1 MHAAHENLR
10 YFTGAY
16 LAASHDV
23 RIITNQ
29 GKQCD
34 GSRPKCAVCTNLDL
48 ECIYTPSST
57 STNVIVKKEPDAPRP
72 DAPPELAQTG
82 DLANIAEIEDSVDAM
97 GTVVFAD
104 EEDCGFFGPSSNI
117 AFLRHLSRAVS
128 YNASSPAVASCPSP
142 TGKISLDGGF
152 VNASRP
158 PSPELSGIDLTSRK
172 PEETDI
178 FALPPPHETSQL
190 VHKYF
195 TDTGILFPYI
205 HPLSF
210 LETYR
215 GMSENKFK
223 IRRTW
228 LGLLNMMLAMVKIT
242 APSEEPAE
250 QRIAGADV
258 FYKRALGLCGKEMLR
273 GTTVEVVQYLLLMG
287 QYMQGTQK
295 SVQAWTV
302 HGLAVKAALQLG
314 LHSKDA
320 SRVFSPQEKEI
331 RKRTCSC
338 AYNFLSARA
347 LSMTLGRP
355 AAIPDSFVRLDLPT
369 NDIDGDGP
377 TEIPIVDSKTFQMSV
392 EFFNSTILLYKQLF
406 NIVDLLY
413 GQNLGCDPP
422 PTVSESVGHILSAE
436 QHLVTWE
443 KSLPQHM
450 KLITVKNI
458 RDGSGKMPDPPQFFS
473 LKFSVIL
480 TLRYL
485 HLRILLHRPILV
497 KFLDACGKGGIDPH
511 EERLLQQIG
520 SNSMRICMESSM
532 STIDIIHELVPSS
545 EWPKSLLG
553 AWWYSLYYT
562 FHSALVLLG
571 TIWVGKNYQPAT
583 ISLSYDIENLVAY
596 PAKAISI
603 LYKLDCGNRIVDR
616 CRFYLEQFHGALN
629 PRGEADMAHTE
640 NGACLMDSSGS
651 NMQPSPLGL
660 EFGEFMMD
668 GDFWT
673 LMNRQSVFP
682 SG

>member
-1 MHAAHENLR
+1 
-10 YFTGAY
+10 
-16 LAASHDV
+16 
-23 RIITNQ
+23 
-29 GKQCD
+29 
-34 GSRPKCAVCTNLDL
+34 
-48 ECIYTPSST
+48 
-57 STNVIVKKEPDAPRP
+57 
-72 DAPPELAQTG
+72 
-82 DLANIAEIEDSVDAM
+82 
-97 GTVVFAD
+97 
-104 EEDCGFFGPSSNI
+104 
-117 AFLRHLSRAVS
+117 
-128 YNASSPAVASCPSP
+128 
-142 TGKISLDGGF
+142 
-152 VNASRP
+152 
-158 PSPELSGIDLTSRK
+158 
-172 PEETDI
+172 
-178 FALPPPHETSQL
+178 
-190 VHKYF
+190 
-195 TDTGILFPYI
+195 
-205 HPLSF
+205 
-210 LETYR
+210 
-215 GMSENKFK
+215 MSENKFK

-250 QRIAGADV
+250 QRIAAADV

-338 AYNFLSARA
+338 AYNSLSARA

-369 NDIDGDGP
+369 NDINGDGP

-497 KFLDACGKGGIDPH
+497 KFLDACKKGGIDPH

-520 SNSMRICMESSM
+520 SNSMRICMESAM
-532 STIDIIHELVPSS
+532 GTIDIIHELVPSS
-545 EWPKSLLG
+545 EWPKGLLG

-596 PAKAISI
+596 PGRAIAI

-668 GDFWT
+668 GDFWA
-673 LMNRQSVFP
+673 LMNRQGVFQ

>member
-1 MHAAHENLR
+1 MEHPKRTEYTHGNDDNNLSTQSHAVKR
-10 YFTGAY
+10 RRTS
-16 LAASHDV
+16 LACDACRTRKS
-23 RIITNQ
+23 
-29 GKQCD
+29 KCD

-57 STNVIVKKEPDAPRP
+57 STNVIVKKEP

-128 YNASSPAVASCPSP
+128 YHASSPAVASCPSP

-172 PEETDI
+172 PEGTDI

-250 QRIAGADV
+250 QRIAAADV

-331 RKRTCSC
+331 RKRTWT
-338 AYNFLSARA
+338 

-377 TEIPIVDSKTFQMSV
+377 TEIPIVDCKTFQMSV

-422 PTVSESVGHILSAE
+422 LTVSECVGHILSAE

-443 KSLPQHM
+443 KSLPQHIE
-450 KLITVKNI
+450 LITVKKI
-458 RDGSGKMPDPPQFFS
+458 RDNSGKMPDPPQFFS
-473 LKFSVIL
+473 LKFSVII

-520 SNSMRICMESSM
+520 SNSMRICMESAM

-571 TIWVGKNYQPAT
+571 TIWVGKNCQRAT

-596 PAKAISI
+596 PARAISI
-603 LYKLDCGNRIVDR
+603 LYKLDCGNRIVNR

-629 PRGEADMAHTE
+629 PRGEADMAHAE
-640 NGACLMDSSGS
+640 NGTCLMDSSGS

-673 LMNRQSVFP
+673 LMNRQGVFP

>member
-1 MHAAHENLR
+1 MEHPTRTEHAHGND
-10 YFTGAY
+10 
-16 LAASHDV
+16 S
-23 RIITNQ
+23 NN
-29 GKQCD
+29 CD
-34 GSRPKCAVCTNLDL
+34 GSRPKCTVCINLDL

-57 STNVIVKKEPDAPRP
+57 STNVIVRKDGLAVKNRP
-72 DAPPELAQTG
+72 DAPPKLAQIG
-82 DLANIAEIEDSVDAM
+82 ALANIADIEDSVDAM

-117 AFLRHLSRAVS
+117 AFLRHLSHAVS
-128 YNASSPAVASCPSP
+128 YNASSPAVASCSSP
-142 TGKISLDGGF
+142 TGNISLDGGF

-158 PSPELSGIDLTSRK
+158 PSPGFRNIDLTSRK
-172 PEETDI
+172 QEETDI
-178 FALPPPHETSQL
+178 FALPSHEETSQL

-205 HPLSF
+205 YPHSF

-215 GMSENKFK
+215 GMSENKLK

-242 APSEEPAE
+242 APSEEPAA
-250 QRIAGADV
+250 QRIATADV

-273 GTTVEVVQYLLLMG
+273 GTTLEVVQYLLLMG

-314 LHSKDA
+314 LHSKNA
-320 SRVFSPQEKEI
+320 SRIFSPQEQEI
-331 RKRTCSC
+331 RKRTWYGSL
-338 AYNFLSARA
+338 AHSSLSART

-369 NDIDGDGP
+369 NDINGDGP
-377 TEIPIVDSKTFQMSV
+377 TEIPIVDSETFQMSV
-392 EFFNSTILLYKQLF
+392 DFFNSTILLYKQLF
-406 NIVDLLY
+406 KIVDLLY

-422 PTVSESVGHILSAE
+422 LTVGESVRHILSAE
-436 QHLVTWE
+436 QHLAAWE
-443 KSLPQHM
+443 KSLPQLIE
-450 KLITVKNI
+450 LITVKKI
-458 RDGSGKMPDPPQFFS
+458 RDANGEMPDRPRFYS

-497 KFLDACGKGGIDPH
+497 KFLDACGKGSIDPH

-520 SNSMRICMESSM
+520 FNSMRICMESAM
-532 STIDIIHELVPSS
+532 SIIDIIHELVHSS
-545 EWPKSLLG
+545 GWRKSLLG

-571 TIWVGKNYQPAT
+571 TIWVGRNGQPAT
-583 ISLSYDIENLVAY
+583 TSLSCDIDKVVAY
-596 PAKAISI
+596 PSQAIST
-603 LYKLDCGNRIVDR
+603 LHKLDCGNRIVDR
-616 CRFYLEQFHGALN
+616 CRYYLEQFHDALN
-629 PRGEADMAHTE
+629 PRAEEADMAHTE
-640 NGACLMDSSGS
+640 NGTSLMDSSGS
-651 NMQPSPLGL
+651 NTQISPLGL
-660 EFGEFMMD
+660 EFGEFMID

-673 LMNRQSVFP
+673 LMNQQRPFP
-682 SG
+682 SE